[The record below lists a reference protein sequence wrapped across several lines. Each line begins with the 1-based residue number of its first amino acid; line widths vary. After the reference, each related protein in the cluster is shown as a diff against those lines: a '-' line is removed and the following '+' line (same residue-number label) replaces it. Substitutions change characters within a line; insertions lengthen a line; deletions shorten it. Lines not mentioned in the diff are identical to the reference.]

1 MYQKTTMLLVIVLYL
16 LKVTKGLSL
25 QDTKNI
31 YKNIFNGYNREIF
44 PLYDKSNGLHVG
56 ITFWLKS
63 INRFDEVNEILMIT
77 AMVSMNWI
85 DPSLSWDPETFGNT
99 SVLRIPS
106 SSIWIPWLY
115 LLNSA
120 DELYP
125 LGRDTHYLAT
135 VNADGVITCG
145 PGAIL
150 KANCPTDVSKFPFD
164 TQICTLKFVTWGA
177 GPEVVLSST
186 TGIGS
191 ILLDYYT
198 PNPHWNIKS
207 HRTFVEERDPMQM
220 YKVEITLQRKPVYYF
235 VVIVLPTLMFS
246 LLNPLVFLLPIESGE
261 RISLSMTILLAFV
274 FFLTL
279 VANFIP
285 ESSTA
290 MCFLLVIMIIMIAIS
305 SMIVVFVIITTRLYY
320 QVTLTDKASVD
331 IAIITYLY
339 KQMTECTNEPMESK
353 ELSGADL
360 AKNLDK
366 IFMFVSYSVVSFIMT
381 AYCYHIVK

>member
-1 MYQKTTMLLVIVLYL
+1 MYQSSTILLVIVLYL
-16 LKVTKGLSL
+16 LKVTQGLSL

-31 YKNIFNGYNREIF
+31 YKHIFNGYNREIF
-44 PLYDKSNGLHVG
+44 PLSDKSNGLHVG

-63 INRFDEVNEILMIT
+63 INRFDEVNEILTIT

-135 VNADGVITCG
+135 VNADGIITCG

-150 KANCPTDVSKFPFD
+150 EANCPTDVSKFPFD
-164 TQICTLKFVTWGA
+164 TQTCTLKFVTWGA

-186 TGIGS
+186 IGS
-191 ILLDYYT
+191 ILLDFYT

-207 HRTFVEERDPMQM
+207 HRTFVEEGDQM
-220 YKVEITLQRKPVYYF
+220 HTYKVEISLQRKPVYYL

-279 VANFIP
+279 VANFMP
-285 ESSTA
+285 ESSTP
-290 MCFLLVIMIIMIAIS
+290 MCFLLVIMITKIAIS
-305 SMIVVFVIITTRLYY
+305 SMIVVLVIITTRLYY
-320 QVTLTDKASVD
+320 QVKLTDKASVN
-331 IAIITYLY
+331 IAIITDLY
-339 KQMTECTNEPMESK
+339 KKMTECTNEPMESK

-366 IFMFVSYSVVSFIMT
+366 IFMFVSYSVVSFIMIT
-381 AYCYHIVK
+381 YCYHMLK